1 MNGSE
6 AADDFDSLNIDPT
19 LKNPQD
25 AGARGICLYH
35 SIFITAIS
43 LQLPQSA
50 RKSQKKKREE
60 EKGVR
65 AREKRLVLVFML
77 WNSERKTKKSKA
89 KHTQETLTQGD
100 MVLKIPAIF
109 RAVFI

>member
-1 MNGSE
+1 M
-6 AADDFDSLNIDPT
+6 
-19 LKNPQD
+19 K
-25 AGARGICLYH
+25 
-35 SIFITAIS
+35 ITAIS

-65 AREKRLVLVFML
+65 AREKKSLSLSFYVVEF
-77 WNSERKTKKSKA
+77 RKKDKKSKA

-100 MVLKIPAIF
+100 MVLKRERFSFKCRKTKTKVISLTNHKRRRQCSEPI
-109 RAVFI
+109 RTQSKYM